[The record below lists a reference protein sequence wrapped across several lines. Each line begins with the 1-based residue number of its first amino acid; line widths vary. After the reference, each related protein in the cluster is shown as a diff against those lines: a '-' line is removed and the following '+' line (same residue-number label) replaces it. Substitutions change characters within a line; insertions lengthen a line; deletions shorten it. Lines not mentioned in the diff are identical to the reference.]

1 MTALTF
7 AFYQVKAPA
16 VAFSVIVKSS
26 VNLHLKLW
34 ISPKRMMP
42 TMTRPAYWNREL
54 LNIPEVSE
62 DTLKTVSRSL
72 GSPSW
77 SGDNR
82 ITGSSSIISDEEDH

>member
-1 MTALTF
+1 M
-7 AFYQVKAPA
+7 
-16 VAFSVIVKSS
+16 
-26 VNLHLKLW
+26 KLW

-77 SGDNR
+77 SGDSR
-82 ITGSSSIISDEEDH
+82 ITGSSSIISDH